1 MKQANAEYIEYDTF
15 MRILELL
22 DTERTAWR
30 MEESSRNSEL
40 PIKFQIHIDACF
52 KLVEHS
58 KGIVEISF
66 KIHSFFMGESLHEKC
81 LVWRYH
87 EFRFPSEL
95 RTDESIWSM

>member
-1 MKQANAEYIEYDTF
+1 MKQADAEYVEYDTF

-22 DTERTAWR
+22 DTERREWR

-52 KLVEHS
+52 ELVEHS

-66 KIHSFFMGESLHEKC
+66 EIHSFFMGEPLHEKC
-81 LVWRYH
+81 LVCTDY
-87 EFRFPSEL
+87 EFRFPFEL